1 MSKTS
6 QLQAFDPF
14 STETLAD
21 PGPAHGALV
30 EHQPVYYFSRF
41 DPPFYILSK
50 YHDVENAL
58 RDIDLFSSEHG
69 QGPRFTPPMGMLSDP
84 PQHTFFRN
92 LVQQAFTPKEIQTLG
107 ARIERLSHELLDA
120 VPDAGNFEL
129 HDDYA
134 APLPVIV
141 ICELL
146 GIPAADCVQFK
157 SWSDAQVAAMGAPD
171 PTEYETQMAELADY
185 LMRHITSRR
194 QQLQAR
200 QKIDDDLVTRL
211 VKVGEQGAG
220 LDDAQVLSVVSQLLV
235 GGNET
240 TTSLITN
247 AVWRLLQKPERWQA
261 LVADPELVDSAVE
274 ESLRY
279 DPPVLGLYRT
289 VTRDVEMRG
298 VTIPAHSKVM
308 LNYAAANRDPEI
320 FEAPNE
326 FRPDRPSR
334 RHLSFG
340 LGVHFCLG
348 RELARLEARTALA
361 SLVHRYPELRLVNDG
376 ERIAPFFLWGR
387 RRLPV
392 GQSQAS
398 H

>member
-1 MSKTS
+1 VNDTNNIGSY
-6 QLQAFDPF
+6 DPF
-14 STETLAD
+14 SAETLAN
-21 PGPAHGALV
+21 PGPAHAALV
-30 EHQPVYYFSRF
+30 VNEPVHYFPHF
-41 DPPFYILSK
+41 DPPFYTLSK
-50 YHDVENAL
+50 YHDVEEAL
-58 RDIDLFSSEHG
+58 RDIELFSSEHG
-69 QGPRFTPPMGMLSDP
+69 QGPRYTAPMGMLSNP

-92 LVQQAFTPKEIQTLG
+92 LVQQAFTPKVIQALSG
-107 ARIERLSHELLDA
+107 RIERLSHELLDTMTD
-120 VPDAGNFEL
+120 PSTFEL

-146 GIPAADCVQFK
+146 GIPAADRVRFK

-171 PTEYETQMAELADY
+171 PTQYEGQMMELAEY
-185 LMRHITSRR
+185 LMDHITTRR
-194 QQLQAR
+194 SKLDAGQE
-200 QKIDDDLVTRL
+200 IDDDLIARL
-211 VKVGEQGAG
+211 VKVRDHGEG
-220 LDDAQVLSVVSQLLV
+220 LDNAQVLSVVSQLLV

-247 AVWRLLQKPERWQA
+247 AVWRLLQDPVRWQT
-261 LVADPELVDSAVE
+261 LVNNPDLIDSAIE

-289 VTRDVEMRG
+289 VTRDVELRG
-298 VTIPAHSKVM
+298 VTIPADSKVM
-308 LNYAAANRDPEI
+308 LNYSAANRDPEV

-326 FRPDRPSR
+326 FRLDRPPQ

-348 RELARLEARTALA
+348 TQLARLEARTALS
-361 SLVHRYPELRLVNDG
+361 SLLQRYPGLRLLNDG

-392 GQSQAS
+392 TSASQ
-398 H
+398 